1 MKPRSR
7 RGLWGTIGIVVFII
21 ILFAIFV
28 DLGAVSRQL
37 AAADWG
43 WLLIASGTLLI
54 GMAAYTTRWRIILA
68 NKPNWLPTFHAA
80 NAGLMLNIFIPL
92 RAGEAA
98 RIVMLSRDEH
108 VSLAEVTSSFV
119 VERLFEQIMR
129 LTALGVAVLFGVGIS
144 ISIEAVS
151 AAVLFILLTFGCL
164 YWMVTHPEAVLE
176 HWPPRLARLPHLSEA
191 GVRTQLEGLLEG
203 LSNVASVRRL
213 AVVLLWSLLAW
224 VIFFLFHLFVLLAL
238 QSSLSARDILA
249 IAFGSLALAPPSAP
263 SQPGLYNAAIVLPL
277 SFVGFDKTLLTSY
290 TVLLQ
295 GVQIIWMTALALWGL
310 AKMGT
315 SARELF
321 MSTTP
326 D

>member
-1 MKPRSR
+1 MNPRSR
-7 RGLWGTIGIVVFII
+7 RGLWGTIGLVVFIV

-37 AAADWG
+37 ADADWG
-43 WLLIASGTLLI
+43 WLLIASGTLLT
-54 GMAAYTTRWRIILA
+54 GMAAYATRWRIILA
-68 NKPNWLPTFHAA
+68 NKPGWLPTFHAA

-129 LTALGVAVLFGVGIS
+129 LSALGVAVLFGVGIS

-151 AAVLFILLTFGCL
+151 AAVLIVLFAFGVL
-164 YWMVTHPEAVLE
+164 FWMVTHPEPVLE
-176 HWPPRLARLPHLSEA
+176 HWPPRLARLPRLSEA
-191 GVRTQLEGLLEG
+191 GVRTQLEGLLDG
-203 LSNVASVRRL
+203 LSNVASARRL
-213 AVVLLWSLLAW
+213 AAVMLWSLLAW
-224 VIFFLFHLFVLLAL
+224 VIFWLFHLFVLLAF
-238 QSSLSARDILA
+238 QSTLSVRDTLA

-277 SFVGFDKTLLTSY
+277 SLVGFDKILLTSY

-321 MSTTP
+321 VQSSP

>member
-1 MKPRSR
+1 MNPRSR
-7 RGLWGTIGIVVFII
+7 RGVWGTIGLVVFII

-37 AAADWG
+37 VDADWG

-54 GMAAYTTRWRIILA
+54 GMAAYATRWRIILA
-68 NKPNWLPTFHAA
+68 NKTDWLPTFHAA

-108 VSLAEVTSSFV
+108 VSMAEVTSSFV

-144 ISIEAVS
+144 ISIEAIS
-151 AAVLFILLTFGCL
+151 AAVLIVLFAFGVL
-164 YWMVTHPEAVLE
+164 FWMGTHPEPVLE
-176 HWPPRLARLPHLSEA
+176 NWPPRLARLPRLSEA

-203 LSNVASVRRL
+203 LSNVASARRL
-213 AVVLLWSLLAW
+213 AAVMLWSLLAW
-224 VIFFLFHLFVLLAL
+224 VIFWLFHLFVLFAL
-238 QSSLSARDILA
+238 QSTLSIRDTLA
-249 IAFGSLALAPPSAP
+249 IAFGSLALAPPSSP

-277 SFVGFDKTLLTSY
+277 SLVGFDETLLTSY

-315 SARELF
+315 SVRELF
-321 MSTTP
+321 VQSTP